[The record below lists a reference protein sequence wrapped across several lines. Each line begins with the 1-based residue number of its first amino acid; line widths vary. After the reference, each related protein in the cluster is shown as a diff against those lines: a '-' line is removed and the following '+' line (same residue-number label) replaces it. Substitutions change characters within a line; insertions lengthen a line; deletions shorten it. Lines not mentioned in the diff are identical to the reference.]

1 MFGFSF
7 VLACVA
13 VLFFCFGSSAG
24 FKWKALAGG
33 LMALSIILQFAYAG
47 QVHHLVPFFIQVT
60 IFLWMIVYWY
70 TP

>member
-1 MFGFSF
+1 
-7 VLACVA
+7 
-13 VLFFCFGSSAG
+13 
-24 FKWKALAGG
+24 
-33 LMALSIILQFAYAG
+33 MALSIILQFAYAG